1 MTSCRGLSLWCLA
14 YFPLMMKRTCLFIA
28 IAVAFLFPPRIK
40 SEANA
45 SASKDAL
52 IRKGMPP
59 AILVVLAQEP
69 DPKSNILT
77 LQDYHRDG
85 RSFIPIFRSKES
97 FQQSTRGGVK
107 KPIYQIDRRLLISM
121 LHGPETVILDA
132 GLPDEIV
139 TTGEVLKRIFP
150 EPFDTSRSTSNQK

>member
-1 MTSCRGLSLWCLA
+1 M
-14 YFPLMMKRTCLFIA
+14 
-28 IAVAFLFPPRIK
+28 K
-40 SEANA
+40 SESNA
-45 SASKDAL
+45 TASRDAV
-52 IRKGMPP
+52 IRRGVPP
-59 AILVVLAQEP
+59 AIVVVLAEDP
-69 DPKSNILT
+69 DPKSNTLT

-107 KPIYQIDRRLLISM
+107 KPTYQIDRRLFISM
-121 LHGPETVILDA
+121 LHGPETVILDP

-139 TTGEVLKRIFP
+139 TSGEELKRIFP